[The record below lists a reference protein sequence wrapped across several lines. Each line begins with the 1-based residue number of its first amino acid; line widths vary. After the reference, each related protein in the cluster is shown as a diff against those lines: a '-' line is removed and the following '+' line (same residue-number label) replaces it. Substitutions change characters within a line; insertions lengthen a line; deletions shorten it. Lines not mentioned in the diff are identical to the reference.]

1 MTAAG
6 ALAALCV
13 SVAGEDTASK
23 DAFAT
28 TIKPILESHCVKCHS
43 GDEPK
48 GGLRLT
54 SREEILQ
61 GGESGPAVDLNAPQ
75 DSLLL
80 SAVDYDGFEM
90 PPTGKMPQAK
100 IDAIHEW
107 VKGGLVWPEGAML
120 TIEHA
125 AAGPPKVTEETKN
138 HWSFRR
144 RVRPEPPSVKN
155 PGWLINEIDAFVL
168 RKLEDRDLSPS
179 PPAERRA
186 LIRRVTYDLTG
197 LPPAPEDVEAFARDE
212 SPAAYEQLVERLLD
226 SPQYGEHWARLWLDL
241 VRYGETN
248 SFERDNP
255 KPFVWRYRDYVIQ
268 SLNRDKPYDE
278 FIREQLAGDELD
290 EVTPETIIATGFYRL
305 GLWDDEPADPEMAYY
320 DGLDDIVATTA
331 QTFLGLTMNCARCHD
346 HKLDPIPQ
354 KDYYSFLAFFRN
366 VKHYGVRSD
375 ESVEEASV
383 RSIAS
388 PEEQQSNAADLKLWK
403 TNVEELN
410 RQIDII
416 EESVR
421 RKLIG
426 GEADDFKAESVRE
439 SILRKHVGDLISQ
452 EEFDEYSRLRKER
465 GRLRRNPPRSGEQA
479 LCVKENGP
487 ETPQTFLLM
496 RGSPQAPGVE
506 VQPAFPE
513 VLSPPEPKVSRPRS
527 GESSGRRLALANW
540 LASADN
546 PLTAR
551 VMVNRIWQGH
561 FGRGLVRST
570 SNFGLQGDAPTHPE
584 LIDWLADEFVAQKW
598 SLKALHRMIL
608 LSNTY
613 RQSSAHVLPAPGKPD
628 PLAVDPQNDLFWRFD
643 MRRLKAEEVRDS
655 ILAVNGSL
663 NVGKMFGPSV
673 FVKIPA
679 EVLAGQSRPGAGWG
693 RSSREDERRR
703 SIYIHVKRS
712 LQVPVLAAFD
722 MADTDTTCPVRF
734 ASTQPTQ
741 ALGLLNSDFAN
752 EEAGVFAKLARDA
765 AGEDVKAQVRFIL
778 ERVCQRVPT
787 NEEVERGLNLID
799 ELKKSGSSADKA
811 LRNFCLLALN
821 LNEFVYL
828 D

>member
-1 MTAAG
+1 
-6 ALAALCV
+6 
-13 SVAGEDTASK
+13 
-23 DAFAT
+23 
-28 TIKPILESHCVKCHS
+28 
-43 GDEPK
+43 
-48 GGLRLT
+48 
-54 SREEILQ
+54 
-61 GGESGPAVDLNAPQ
+61 
-75 DSLLL
+75 
-80 SAVDYDGFEM
+80 
-90 PPTGKMPQAK
+90 
-100 IDAIHEW
+100 
-107 VKGGLVWPEGAML
+107 
-120 TIEHA
+120 
-125 AAGPPKVTEETKN
+125 
-138 HWSFRR
+138 
-144 RVRPEPPSVKN
+144 
-155 PGWLINEIDAFVL
+155 
-168 RKLEDRDLSPS
+168 
-179 PPAERRA
+179 
-186 LIRRVTYDLTG
+186 
-197 LPPAPEDVEAFARDE
+197 
-212 SPAAYEQLVERLLD
+212 
-226 SPQYGEHWARLWLDL
+226 
-241 VRYGETN
+241 
-248 SFERDNP
+248 
-255 KPFVWRYRDYVIQ
+255 
-268 SLNRDKPYDE
+268 LNRDKPYDE

-290 EVTPETIIATGFYRL
+290 EVTSESIIATGFYRL
-305 GLWDDEPADPEMAYY
+305 GLWDDEPADPDMAYY
-320 DGLDDIVATTA
+320 DGLDDIAATTA

-375 ESVEEASV
+375 ESVNEASI

-388 PEEQQSNAADLKLWK
+388 PEEQQSNAEELKVWKAD
-403 TNVEELN
+403 VEELN
-410 RQIDII
+410 RKIDII

-421 RKLIG
+421 SKLVG

-439 SILRKHVGDLISQ
+439 SILKKHVGDHISKEQ
-452 EEFDEYSRLRKER
+452 FEEYSRLRKER

-487 ETPQTFLLM
+487 DAPQTFVLL
-496 RGSPQAPGVE
+496 RGSPQAPGDE
-506 VQPAFPE
+506 VQPTFPE
-513 VLSPPEPKVSRPRS
+513 VLSPPEPRISRPRS

-540 LASADN
+540 LADPDN

-561 FGRGLVRST
+561 FGRGIVRST

-584 LIDWLADEFVAQKW
+584 LIDWLADEFIARKW
-598 SLKALHRMIL
+598 GLKSLHRLIL
-608 LSNTY
+608 VSNTY
-613 RQSSAHVLPAPGKPD
+613 RQSSVHTAPPAGKPD

-655 ILAVNGSL
+655 ILAVDGSL

-693 RSSREDERRR
+693 RSSADDERRR
-703 SIYIHVKRS
+703 SIYIHSKRS

-741 ALGLLNSDFAN
+741 ALGLLNSEFAN
-752 EEAGVFAKLARDA
+752 DEAGVFAKLARDK
-765 AGEDVKAQVRFIL
+765 AGEEPNAQVSFIL
-778 ERVCQRVPT
+778 ERVCQRPAT
-787 NEEVERGLNLID
+787 DAEVQRGLNLID
-799 ELKKSGSSADKA
+799 DLRKTGQSPETA